1 MLDRDKGTYGPA
13 SDDAIGLA
21 IVVEVGCVGDAV
33 AGVAR
38 ARWEN
43 PSMGGCFGAEMPRTA
58 RGC

>member
-1 MLDRDKGTYGPA
+1 MPDRSNGIYGPA

-38 ARWEN
+38 ARWAN
-43 PSMGGCFGAEMPRTA
+43 PSMGECFGAEMLRKA
-58 RGC
+58 REC